1 MNIILFF
8 IFLAFFLGNKSD
20 KKKSDLFKGLL
31 TFAIITAL
39 IGSITPIFWIVAIGL
54 IIFVASQKNSDKSKS
69 DKAEFERRKSE
80 WERQRNLKKT
90 ADPSTSKEEYE
101 RRRREW
107 EQQHG
112 ATRSTKSARTTFDS
126 MQGQTSSQTAKSR
139 GGTGTTSGQTGAKTG
154 EKSRAGRKA
163 YIPGVYDQSYTASR
177 ILPKPL
183 MRRNRII
190 TSFNQKYDLSLTGEE
205 IRRIAEASY
214 VSDSWKREVEAM
226 TYKYETE
233 GQWFA
238 GSTDWLRVYIYAF
251 QIQNISTDFS
261 MQEQICFETL
271 DEVMSYACEIPDATV
286 EERVRRINDRYFTR
300 FNEMSFM
307 IAYRFLQRK
316 GRNYELSR
324 PDLVKNVDQELEE
337 VMKKYQNVK
346 VGAK

>member
-20 KKKSDLFKGLL
+20 KKKSDLFKGLM
-31 TFAIITAL
+31 TFAIIIAV
-39 IGSITPIFWIVAIGL
+39 IGSISPIFWIVAIGL
-54 IIFVASQKNSDKSKS
+54 IIFVASQKKSDKSKS
-69 DKAEFERRKSE
+69 DKAEFEQRKAE
-80 WERQRNLKKT
+80 WERQRNLKRT
-90 ADPSTSKEEYE
+90 ADTSTSKEEYE
-101 RRRREW
+101 RRRKNW
-107 EQQHG
+107 EAQHG
-112 ATRSTKSARTTFDS
+112 TGTRSTTPGSPHRDAQTVNGQKTQAGSKAGQATSA
-126 MQGQTSSQTAKSR
+126 QT
-139 GGTGTTSGQTGAKTG
+139 GTG
-154 EKSRAGRKA
+154 RKP

-183 MRRNRII
+183 IRRNRII
-190 TSFNQKYDLSLTGEE
+190 TSFNQKYDLSLTDEE

-226 TYKYETE
+226 TCKYETE

-238 GSTDWLRVYIYAF
+238 GSTDWLRVYIYVF

-261 MQEQICFETL
+261 MQEQICYEAL
-271 DEVMSYACEIPDATV
+271 DEVVSYACELPDATV
-286 EERVRRINDRYFTR
+286 EERVRRVNDRYFTR

-316 GRNYELSR
+316 GRTYNLSR

-337 VMKKYQNVK
+337 VMKKYGGVK
-346 VGAK
+346 AGGR

>member
-20 KKKSDLFKGLL
+20 KKKSDLFKGLM
-31 TFAIITAL
+31 TFAIITAV
-39 IGSITPIFWIVAIGL
+39 IGSILPIFWIVAIGL
-54 IIFVASQKNSDKSKS
+54 IIFVASQKKSDKSKS
-69 DKAEFERRKSE
+69 DKDEFERRKAE

-90 ADPSTSKEEYE
+90 ADTSTSREEYE

-107 EQQHG
+107 EQHG
-112 ATRSTKSARTTFDS
+112 ASGSTGSTRTASGSTRS
-126 MQGQTSSQTAKSR
+126 QTSSQTAKSR
-139 GGTGTTSGQTGAKTG
+139 GGAGTTSGQTGAQTG
-154 EKSRAGRKA
+154 TERKP
-163 YIPGVYDQSYTASR
+163 YTPGVYDQSYTASR

-190 TSFNQKYDLSLTGEE
+190 TGFNQKYDLSLTGEE

-238 GSTDWLRVYIYAF
+238 GSTDWLRVYIYVF

-271 DEVMSYACEIPDATV
+271 NEVMAYACELPDATV
-286 EERVRRINDRYFTR
+286 EERVRRVNDRYFTR

-316 GRNYELSR
+316 GRTYNLSR

-337 VMKKYQNVK
+337 VMKKYGGEK
-346 VGAK
+346 TSLR

>member
-1 MNIILFF
+1 MNIILFI
-8 IFLAFFLGNKSD
+8 IFLIFFLGNESD
-20 KKKSDLFKGLL
+20 KRKSDLFKGLL
-31 TFAIITAL
+31 TFAIIAAV
-39 IGSITPIFWIVAIGL
+39 IGSIAPIFWIVAIGL
-54 IIFVASQKNSDKSKS
+54 IIFVANQKKSGKTDADKVEYERK
-69 DKAEFERRKSE
+69 KAE
-80 WERQRNLKKT
+80 WERQRNLKSTARASKT
-90 ADPSTSKEEYE
+90 
-101 RRRREW
+101 
-107 EQQHG
+107 G
-112 ATRSTKSARTTFDS
+112 
-126 MQGQTSSQTAKSR
+126 TSS
-139 GGTGTTSGQTGAKTG
+139 GQVG
-154 EKSRAGRKA
+154 SGRKA

-183 MRRNRII
+183 VRRNRII
-190 TSFNQKYDLSLTGEE
+190 TSFNQKYDLSLTTEE

-226 TYKYETE
+226 TFRYETE

-251 QIQNISTDFS
+251 QVQNISTDFS

-271 DEVMSYACEIPDATV
+271 DEVIAYACEIPDATV

-316 GRNYELSR
+316 GRSYKLSR

-337 VMKKYQNVK
+337 VMKKYGGVK
-346 VGAK
+346 ASGR